1 MAQLSGYILLEK
13 LGSSV
18 LGALYKAQDTA
29 TGSLVAL
36 KVLQLGLLDDV
47 SSDEMDARL
56 QRDFD
61 AASRLQH
68 PGIARVFE
76 IRRDGR
82 TALIASEL
90 VEGLTITSLTKNPTG
105 SDLSQVVAATVQLLE
120 ALDFAHMQAVIH
132 RDVKPSNVLIQ
143 GGGIKITDFGM
154 ADLAARN
161 RYDTGALVGETEY
174 MAPEQFLSGTIDKR
188 CDIHAVGTIL
198 YELLTGKSPFRGDP
212 HTAAAMFNVLQLVP
226 PPPSEVRPGLSSAFD
241 RVVARALAKSPA
253 GRFVTAREF
262 RNELFAAYV
271 TLMGRP
277 PPESLVPVTI
287 TPPAPAQDDSTVVQR
302 RRTLQVLAAVTRE
315 RPAEPRAPAEI
326 PPGYQPEKPPP
337 SPVVESFGPRSPAP
351 LRAAAASGPASSQ
364 PPEPVKRSA
373 PEAVRAQLAPVSE
386 AVSESVLPG
395 DGAPDMREAAVAA
408 GASLESPELFRRA
421 VAAEPIPSEARRSEP
436 DRVMPSSGGGAVL
449 ARPEAAMAAPAAAD
463 PLEPVSQTVPLDAEL
478 AQSVLAKECAADGL
492 VDELV
497 YGGTALASPTRAA
510 AGEGSLPEELVR
522 QALAVN
528 AMLAQPA
535 RTERPESGRVP
546 STEGDRAP
554 IFYPGTPAASVA
566 ARGLRSKFAAMT
578 AEPAPVASTPIEPR
592 VRPGSAASAESP
604 TGPLPTRAAPVPPKQ
619 IIPLTDASIAHGV
632 RVLAQFIGPIAIVFS
647 RRAAQ
652 DAHDERGYFELL
664 AAHLE
669 DPDERTQFFRKVRQR
684 RA

>member
-1 MAQLSGYILLEK
+1 MTQLSRYILLEK
-13 LGSSV
+13 IGSSV

-47 SSDEMDARL
+47 SRDEMDARL
-56 QRDFD
+56 QRDFE
-61 AASRLQH
+61 AATRLQH

-90 VEGLTITSLTKNPTG
+90 VEGPTITSLTKNQTG

-120 ALDFAHMQAVIH
+120 ALDFAHIQSVIH

-143 GGGIKITDFGM
+143 GGRIKITDFGM

-161 RYDTGALVGETEY
+161 RYDTGALVGESEY

-198 YELLTGKSPFRGDP
+198 YQLLTGKSPFRGDP

-226 PPPSEVRPGLSSAFD
+226 PPPSEVRSGLSSAFD
-241 RVVARALAKSPA
+241 LVVARALAKLPA
-253 GRFVTAREF
+253 ERFVTAREF

-287 TPPAPAQDDSTVVQR
+287 TPPAPAQEDSTVVQR
-302 RRTLQVLAAVTRE
+302 RRTLQILSAVTRE
-315 RPAEPRAPAEI
+315 QPAEPRAPAEI
-326 PPGYQPEKPPP
+326 PRGYQPEKPPP

-373 PEAVRAQLAPVSE
+373 PEAVRAQPAPVSE
-386 AVSESVLPG
+386 AVSEPTLPEES
-395 DGAPDMREAAVAA
+395 APDMREAAGAA
-408 GASLESPELFRRA
+408 GASLESPELVRRP
-421 VAAEPIPSEARRSEP
+421 VAAERISAQARRREP
-436 DRVMPSSGGGAVL
+436 DRVMPSSGGTVL
-449 ARPEAAMAAPAAAD
+449 AWPEAAMAAPAAAD
-463 PLEPVSQTVPLDAEL
+463 PQELMSQTVPPDAAL
-478 AQSVLAKECAADGL
+478 AQPVRAKERGADG
-492 VDELV
+492 LV
-497 YGGTALASPTRAA
+497 YGGTVLASPTRAA
-510 AGEGSLPEELVR
+510 AGQGSLPQELVR

-528 AMLAQPA
+528 AVLAQPA
-535 RTERPESGRVP
+535 RTERPENGRVP
-546 STEGDRAP
+546 STENDRTP
-554 IFYPGTPAASVA
+554 IFYPGTPAASVVA
-566 ARGLRSKFAAMT
+566 PGLRSKLASMT

-592 VRPGSAASAESP
+592 AHPGSAPSAESP
-604 TGPLPTRAAPVPPKQ
+604 TGPMPTRAAPLPPKR
-619 IIPLTDASIAHGV
+619 IIPLTDASIAHGG
-632 RVLAQFIGPIAIVFS
+632 RVLAHFIGPIAIVFS

-684 RA
+684 PA

>member
-1 MAQLSGYILLEK
+1 MTQLSRYILLEK
-13 LGSSV
+13 IGSSV

-56 QRDFD
+56 QRDFE
-61 AASRLQH
+61 AATRLQH

-90 VEGLTITSLTKNPTG
+90 VEGPTITSLTKNQTG
-105 SDLSQVVAATVQLLE
+105 SDLSQVIAATAQLLE
-120 ALDFAHMQAVIH
+120 ALDFAHTQAVIH

-143 GGGIKITDFGM
+143 GGRIKITDFGM

-161 RYDTGALVGETEY
+161 RYDTGALVGESEY

-198 YELLTGKSPFRGDP
+198 YQLLTGKSPFRGDP

-226 PPPSEVRPGLSSAFD
+226 PPPSEVRSGLSSAFD
-241 RVVARALAKSPA
+241 RVVARALAKLPA
-253 GRFVTAREF
+253 ERFVTAREF

-287 TPPAPAQDDSTVVQR
+287 TPPAPAQEDSTVVQR
-302 RRTLQVLAAVTRE
+302 RRTLQILSAVTRE
-315 RPAEPRAPAEI
+315 QPAEPRAPAEI
-326 PPGYQPEKPPP
+326 ARGYQPEKPPP
-337 SPVVESFGPRSPAP
+337 SPVVESFGPRSRAP
-351 LRAAAASGPASSQ
+351 LRAAAASGVASSQ

-373 PEAVRAQLAPVSE
+373 PEAVRAQPAPVSE
-386 AVSESVLPG
+386 AVSEPTLPEER
-395 DGAPDMREAAVAA
+395 APDMREAAVAA
-408 GASLESPELFRRA
+408 GASFESPELVRRP
-421 VAAEPIPSEARRSEP
+421 VAAEPISAEARRREP
-436 DRVMPSSGGGAVL
+436 DRVMPSSGGTVL
-449 ARPEAAMAAPAAAD
+449 ARPERAMAAPAAAD
-463 PLEPVSQTVPLDAEL
+463 PQELMSQTVPPDAEL
-478 AQSVLAKECAADGL
+478 AQPVRAKERGADG
-492 VDELV
+492 LV
-497 YGGTALASPTRAA
+497 YGGTVLASPTRAA
-510 AGEGSLPEELVR
+510 AGEGSLPRELVR

-528 AMLAQPA
+528 AVLAQPA

-546 STEGDRAP
+546 STEDDRTP
-554 IFYPGTPAASVA
+554 ISYPGTPAASVA
-566 ARGLRSKFAAMT
+566 APGLRSKFASMT
-578 AEPAPVASTPIEPR
+578 AEPAPVASAPIEPR
-592 VRPGSAASAESP
+592 VRADSAPSAESP
-604 TGPLPTRAAPVPPKQ
+604 TGPMPTRAAPLPPKR
-619 IIPLTDASIAHGV
+619 IIPLTDASIAHGG

-684 RA
+684 PA

>member
-1 MAQLSGYILLEK
+1 MTQLSRYILLEK

-47 SSDEMDARL
+47 SSDEMDVRL
-56 QRDFD
+56 QRNFET
-61 AASRLQH
+61 ATRLRH

-90 VEGLTITSLTKNPTG
+90 VEGPAITSLVKNQAG

-120 ALDFAHMQAVIH
+120 ALDFAHIQAVIH

-143 GGGIKITDFGM
+143 DGRIKITDFGM
-154 ADLAARN
+154 ADLAVRN
-161 RYDTGALVGETEY
+161 RYDTGALVGDSEY

-226 PPPSEVRPGLSSAFD
+226 PPPSEVRSGLSSAFD

-253 GRFVTAREF
+253 ERFMTACEF
-262 RNELFAAYV
+262 RNELFVAYL

-277 PPESLVPVTI
+277 PPESLVPVTL
-287 TPPAPAQDDSTVVQR
+287 TPAAPAQEDSTVVQR
-302 RRTLQVLAAVTRE
+302 RRTLQILSAVTGE
-315 RPAEPRAPAEI
+315 QPAQTRAPAET
-326 PPGYQPEKPPP
+326 PRVYHPEKTPP
-337 SPVVESFGPRSPAP
+337 SPVVESSGARSPAP
-351 LRAAAASGPASSQ
+351 LRAAAASGPEASQ
-364 PPEPVKRSA
+364 PPEPLRRSA
-373 PEAVRAQLAPVSE
+373 PEAVRAQPAPGSE
-386 AVSESVLPG
+386 AMSEPTLPEES
-395 DGAPDMREAAVAA
+395 APDMREAAVAA
-408 GASLESPELFRRA
+408 GESLESAECARRLFM
-421 VAAEPIPSEARRSEP
+421 AEPIPAEARHREP
-436 DRVMPSSGGGAVL
+436 DRVIPSSGGTDL
-449 ARPEAAMAAPAAAD
+449 TRPEAGMAAPEAAD
-463 PLEPVSQTVPLDAEL
+463 PQELMSQTIPLDAEL
-478 AQSVLAKECAADGL
+478 AQPVQAKERGGDGL
-492 VDELV
+492 VYRGAV
-497 YGGTALASPTRAA
+497 LASPTRAA
-510 AGEGSLPEELVR
+510 AGQGSLPQELVR

-528 AMLAQPA
+528 AVLAQPT

-554 IFYPGTPAASVA
+554 IFYPGTPAAPVA
-566 ARGLRSKFAAMT
+566 APGLRSKLPSMT
-578 AEPAPVASTPIEPR
+578 AEPAPVASAPIEPR
-592 VRPGSAASAESP
+592 APPSSALSVESP
-604 TGPLPTRAAPVPPKQ
+604 TGPMATRAAPPPLKR
-619 IIPLTDASIAHGV
+619 IIPLTDASIAHGG
-632 RVLAQFIGPIAIVFS
+632 RVLAHFIGPIALVFS

-669 DPDERTQFFRKVRQR
+669 DPDERTQFFRRVRQR
-684 RA
+684 PA

>member
-1 MAQLSGYILLEK
+1 MTQLSRYILLEK

-47 SSDEMDARL
+47 SCDEMDARL
-56 QRDFD
+56 QRDFET
-61 AASRLQH
+61 ATRLQH

-90 VEGLTITSLTKNPTG
+90 VEGPTITSLTKNQTS
-105 SDLSQVVAATVQLLE
+105 SDPSQVVAATLQLLE
-120 ALDFAHMQAVIH
+120 ALDFAHLQGVIH

-143 GGGIKITDFGM
+143 GGRIKITDFGM

-198 YELLTGKSPFRGDP
+198 YELLTGNSPFRGDP
-212 HTAAAMFNVLQLVP
+212 HTAAAMFNVLELVP

-253 GRFVTAREF
+253 ERFLTAREF
-262 RNELFAAYV
+262 RNELLAAYV

-277 PPESLVPVTI
+277 PPESLDSVTV

-302 RRTLQVLAAVTRE
+302 RRTLQVLSAVARE
-315 RPAEPRAPAEI
+315 QPAEPRAPAEI
-326 PPGYQPEKPPP
+326 PRGYQPQKPPP
-337 SPVVESFGPRSPAP
+337 SPVVESFEPRSPAP
-351 LRAAAASGPASSQ
+351 LRAAVASAPASAQ
-364 PPEPVKRSA
+364 PPEAVKRST
-373 PEAVRAQLAPVSE
+373 PEVLRAQPAPVSE
-386 AVSESVLPG
+386 AVPAATLLEER
-395 DGAPDMREAAVAA
+395 APDMRAAAVAP
-408 GASLESPELFRRA
+408 GALLESSESVRRA
-421 VAAEPIPSEARRSEP
+421 VAAEPIPTGARRREP
-436 DRVMPSSGGGAVL
+436 DRVMPSAGGIVL
-449 ARPEAAMAAPAAAD
+449 AGPEAGMAAPVAAD
-463 PLEPVSQTVPLDAEL
+463 PQALTGQTVPLDADLPEL
-478 AQSVLAKECAADGL
+478 VPAKERGADGL
-492 VDELV
+492 VDGLG
-497 YGGTALASPTRAA
+497 YGGTVLASPKAKAA
-510 AGEGSLPEELVR
+510 AGEASLPQELVR

-528 AMLAQPA
+528 AVLVQPA
-535 RTERPESGRVP
+535 RTEPPEGGRVP
-546 STEGDRAP
+546 STKDGRAP

-566 ARGLRSKFAAMT
+566 APGLRSKSPSMT
-578 AEPAPVASTPIEPR
+578 AEPTPVACAPIEPR
-592 VRPGSAASAESP
+592 VRPDSAPWAESP
-604 TGPLPTRAAPVPPKQ
+604 TVFTPTRAAPPPPKR
-619 IIPLTDASIAHGV
+619 IIPLTNASIAHGG
-632 RVLAQFIGPIAIVFS
+632 RVLAQFIGPIALVFS

-652 DAHDERGYFELL
+652 DAHDERGYFDLL

-669 DPDERTQFFRKVRQR
+669 DPDERAQFFRKVRQR
-684 RA
+684 PL

>member
-1 MAQLSGYILLEK
+1 MTQLSRYILLEK
-13 LGSSV
+13 IGSSV

-56 QRDFD
+56 QRDFE
-61 AASRLQH
+61 AATRLQH

-90 VEGLTITSLTKNPTG
+90 VEGPTITSLTKNQTG

-120 ALDFAHMQAVIH
+120 ALDFAHIQSVIH

-143 GGGIKITDFGM
+143 GGRIKITDFGM

-161 RYDTGALVGETEY
+161 RYDTGALVGENEY

-198 YELLTGKSPFRGDP
+198 YQLLTGKSPFRGDP

-226 PPPSEVRPGLSSAFD
+226 PPPSEVRSGLSSAFD
-241 RVVARALAKSPA
+241 LVVARALAKLPA
-253 GRFVTAREF
+253 ERFVTAREF

-287 TPPAPAQDDSTVVQR
+287 TPPAPAQEDSTVVQR
-302 RRTLQVLAAVTRE
+302 RRTLQILSAVTRE
-315 RPAEPRAPAEI
+315 QPAEPRAPAEI
-326 PPGYQPEKPPP
+326 PRGYQPEKPPP

-373 PEAVRAQLAPVSE
+373 PEAVRAQPAPVSE
-386 AVSESVLPG
+386 AVSEPTLPEES
-395 DGAPDMREAAVAA
+395 APDMREAAGAA
-408 GASLESPELFRRA
+408 GASLESPELVRRP
-421 VAAEPIPSEARRSEP
+421 VAAERISAEARRREP
-436 DRVMPSSGGGAVL
+436 DRVMPSSGGTVL

-463 PLEPVSQTVPLDAEL
+463 PQELMSQTVPPDAAL
-478 AQSVLAKECAADGL
+478 AQPVRAKERGADG
-492 VDELV
+492 LV
-497 YGGTALASPTRAA
+497 YGGTVLASPTRAA
-510 AGEGSLPEELVR
+510 AGQGSLPQELVR

-528 AMLAQPA
+528 AVLAQPA

-546 STEGDRAP
+546 STENDRTP
-554 IFYPGTPAASVA
+554 IFYPGTPAASVVA
-566 ARGLRSKFAAMT
+566 PGLRSKLASMT

-592 VRPGSAASAESP
+592 ARPGSAPSAESP
-604 TGPLPTRAAPVPPKQ
+604 TGPMPTRATPLPPKR
-619 IIPLTDASIAHGV
+619 IIPLTDASIAHGG

-684 RA
+684 PA

>member
-1 MAQLSGYILLEK
+1 MTQLSRYILLEK
-13 LGSSV
+13 IGSSV

-56 QRDFD
+56 QRDFE
-61 AASRLQH
+61 AATRLQH

-90 VEGLTITSLTKNPTG
+90 VEGPTITSLTKNQTG

-120 ALDFAHMQAVIH
+120 ALDFAHIQSVIH

-143 GGGIKITDFGM
+143 GGRIKITDFGM

-161 RYDTGALVGETEY
+161 RYDTGALVGESEY

-198 YELLTGKSPFRGDP
+198 YQLLTGKSPFRGDP

-226 PPPSEVRPGLSSAFD
+226 PPPSEVRSGLSSAFD
-241 RVVARALAKSPA
+241 LVVARALAKLPA
-253 GRFVTAREF
+253 ERFVTAREF

-287 TPPAPAQDDSTVVQR
+287 TPPAPAQEDSTVVQR
-302 RRTLQVLAAVTRE
+302 RRTLQILSAVTRE
-315 RPAEPRAPAEI
+315 QPAEPRAPAKI
-326 PPGYQPEKPPP
+326 PRGYQPEKPPP

-373 PEAVRAQLAPVSE
+373 PEAVRAQPAPVSE
-386 AVSESVLPG
+386 AVSEPTLPEES
-395 DGAPDMREAAVAA
+395 APDMREAAGAA
-408 GASLESPELFRRA
+408 GASLESPELVRRP
-421 VAAEPIPSEARRSEP
+421 VAAERISAEARRREP
-436 DRVMPSSGGGAVL
+436 DRVMPSSGGTVL

-463 PLEPVSQTVPLDAEL
+463 PQELMSQTVPPDAAL
-478 AQSVLAKECAADGL
+478 AQPVRAKERGADG
-492 VDELV
+492 LV
-497 YGGTALASPTRAA
+497 YGGTVLASPTRAA
-510 AGEGSLPEELVR
+510 AGQGSLPQELVR

-528 AMLAQPA
+528 AVLAQPA

-546 STEGDRAP
+546 STENDRTP
-554 IFYPGTPAASVA
+554 IFYPGTPAASVVA
-566 ARGLRSKFAAMT
+566 PGLRSKLASMT

-592 VRPGSAASAESP
+592 ARPGSAPSAESP
-604 TGPLPTRAAPVPPKQ
+604 TGPMPTRAAPLPPKR
-619 IIPLTDASIAHGV
+619 IIPLTDASIAHGG

-684 RA
+684 PA

>member
-287 TPPAPAQDDSTVVQR
+287 TPPAPAQEDSTVVQR
-302 RRTLQVLAAVTRE
+302 RRTLQILSAVTRE
-315 RPAEPRAPAEI
+315 QPAEPRAPAEI
-326 PPGYQPEKPPP
+326 PRGYQPEKPPP

-364 PPEPVKRSA
+364 PPEPVNRSA
-373 PEAVRAQLAPVSE
+373 PEAVRAQPAPVSE
-386 AVSESVLPG
+386 AVSEPTLPEES
-395 DGAPDMREAAVAA
+395 APDMREAAGAA
-408 GASLESPELFRRA
+408 GASLESPELVRRP
-421 VAAEPIPSEARRSEP
+421 VAAERISAEARRREP
-436 DRVMPSSGGGAVL
+436 DRVMPSSGGTVL

-463 PLEPVSQTVPLDAEL
+463 PQELMSQTVPPDAAL
-478 AQSVLAKECAADGL
+478 AQPVRAKERGADG
-492 VDELV
+492 LV
-497 YGGTALASPTRAA
+497 YGGTVLASPTRAA
-510 AGEGSLPEELVR
+510 AGQGSLPQELVR

-528 AMLAQPA
+528 AVLAQPA

-546 STEGDRAP
+546 STENDRTP
-554 IFYPGTPAASVA
+554 IFYPGTPAASVVA
-566 ARGLRSKFAAMT
+566 PGLRSKLASMT
-578 AEPAPVASTPIEPR
+578 AEPAPVASAPIEPR
-592 VRPGSAASAESP
+592 ARPGSAPSAESP
-604 TGPLPTRAAPVPPKQ
+604 TGPMPTRAAPLPPKR
-619 IIPLTDASIAHGV
+619 IIPLTDASIAHGG

-684 RA
+684 PA

>member
-1 MAQLSGYILLEK
+1 MTQLSRYILLEK
-13 LGSSV
+13 IGSSV

-47 SSDEMDARL
+47 SSEEMDARL

-61 AASRLQH
+61 AATRLQH

-90 VEGLTITSLTKNPTG
+90 VEGPTITSLAKNQNG

-120 ALDFAHMQAVIH
+120 ALDFAHTQAVIH

-188 CDIHAVGTIL
+188 CDIHAVGSIL

-226 PPPSEVRPGLSSAFD
+226 PPPSEVRSGLSSAFD
-241 RVVARALAKSPA
+241 RVVACALAKSPA
-253 GRFVTAREF
+253 ERFVTAREF
-262 RNELFAAYV
+262 RNELFTAYV
-271 TLMGRP
+271 ALMGRP

-287 TPPAPAQDDSTVVQR
+287 TPPAPAQEDSTVIQR
-302 RRTLQVLAAVTRE
+302 RRTLQMVSAVTRQQPVE
-315 RPAEPRAPAEI
+315 ARAPAEV
-326 PPGYQPEKPPP
+326 PRGYQPERP
-337 SPVVESFGPRSPAP
+337 SPSPIVESFGSRSPAP
-351 LRAAAASGPASSQ
+351 LRAAAACAPAPTQ
-364 PPEPVKRSA
+364 PPELVKRAA
-373 PEAVRAQLAPVSE
+373 PEAVRAQPAPVSE
-386 AVSESVLPG
+386 PVSEPTLPEES
-395 DGAPDMREAAVAA
+395 APDMREAAVPA
-408 GASLESPELFRRA
+408 GAPLESPELVRRP
-421 VAAEPIPSEARRSEP
+421 VAAEPILAEARRREP
-436 DRVMPSSGGGAVL
+436 DRVMPSSGGTVR
-449 ARPEAAMAAPAAAD
+449 ARPEAAMAAPAARD
-463 PLEPVSQTVPLDAEL
+463 PQELVRQTVPLDAEL
-478 AQSVLAKECAADGL
+478 AEPVPENQRGADGAG
-492 VDELV
+492 DELV
-497 YGGTALASPTRAA
+497 YEGAVLASPTRAV
-510 AGEGSLPEELVR
+510 AGEGSLPQELVR

-528 AMLAQPA
+528 AVLAQP
-535 RTERPESGRVP
+535 TGTQRPESGRMP

-554 IFYPGTPAASVA
+554 TFYPGTPAAPVA
-566 ARGLRSKFAAMT
+566 APGLRSKLASMSAP
-578 AEPAPVASTPIEPR
+578 PAPVASAPIEPR
-592 VRPGSAASAESP
+592 ARPDSLPSAESP
-604 TGPLPTRAAPVPPKQ
+604 TGQMPTRAASPAPKR
-619 IIPLTDASIAHGV
+619 IIPLTDASIKHGG
-632 RVLAQFIGPIAIVFS
+632 RVLAHFIGPIAMVFS

-684 RA
+684 PA